1 MRQVQR
7 HLQVTYARA
16 NSLVAQLVVLGVL
29 RQYTTAVYDREFT
42 APEVLGVLLR

>member
-1 MRQVQR
+1 MQK

-16 NSLVAQLVVLGVL
+16 NALVGQLVALGVL
-29 RQYTTAVYDREFT
+29 RQYTTTVYDREFT